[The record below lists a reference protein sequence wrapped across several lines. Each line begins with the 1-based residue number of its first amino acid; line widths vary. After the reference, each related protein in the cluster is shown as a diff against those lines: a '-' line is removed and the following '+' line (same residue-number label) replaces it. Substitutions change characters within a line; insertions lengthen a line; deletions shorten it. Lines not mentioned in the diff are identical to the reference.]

1 MTSHTY
7 LNMSFQ
13 VFTPQLHANIII
25 IAESVNQFKGSFVS
39 KREHEWLKTIV
50 DLIIE

>member
-1 MTSHTY
+1 MTSHTH

-13 VFTPQLHANIII
+13 VFTPQLHANITII
-25 IAESVNQFKGSFVS
+25 TKSVNHFKGSFVS
-39 KREHEWLKTIV
+39 KTEHEWLKTIV